1 MKKVSLVILLVALL
15 ISGSAGG
22 YQTDEV
28 EQIAGES
35 FAIDVINNCTDDI
48 YGFHYE
54 YYLQG
59 NAVGGGDVVIADSVK
74 TPFPVGD
81 SSLFSFSSADFPPN
95 AGLAS
100 FQLELFVVGKDS
112 TEMKVEPLL
121 ELAAQYGERYQFE
134 LTGNYSDG
142 FTIAPLID

>member
-1 MKKVSLVILLVALL
+1 MMKKLLLVILLVVLL
-15 ISGSAGG
+15 ISGSACG
-22 YQTDEV
+22 YQTDEE
-28 EQIAGES
+28 EQLAGES
-35 FAIDVINNCTDDI
+35 FAVDVINNCTDDI
-48 YGFHYE
+48 YGIHYE

-59 NAVGGGDVVIADSVK
+59 KAIGGGDVVIADSSK

-81 SSLFSFSSADFPPN
+81 ISLFSFSPEDFPPN

-142 FTIAPLID
+142 FTIEPTN

>member
-1 MKKVSLVILLVALL
+1 MCIRDRL
-15 ISGSAGG
+15 ISGSACG
-22 YQTDEV
+22 YQPDEE

-100 FQLELFVVGKDS
+100 FQLELFVC
-112 TEMKVEPLL
+112 LL
-121 ELAAQYGERYQFE
+121 YTSRCV
-134 LTGNYSDG
+134 
-142 FTIAPLID
+142 